1 MQKKIK
7 RKNNDAKDVMEYGA
21 MVLRQDPECAPSLD
35 GAVLLPDDEGMGEI
49 IRKCVDNFEKKMKE
63 RIERMKLKCTKSK
76 STLFT
81 TGRAYKVLAATYDED
96 MCERVYLLETDRGST
111 CYTGLKGCQGEF
123 KAEEVEHD
131 V

>member
-1 MQKKIK
+1 MT
-7 RKNNDAKDVMEYGA
+7 
-21 MVLRQDPECAPSLD
+21 
-35 GAVLLPDDEGMGEI
+35 
-49 IRKCVDNFEKKMKE
+49 
-63 RIERMKLKCTKSK
+63 LKCTKSK
-76 STLFT
+76 SALFT

-96 MCERVYLLETDRGST
+96 MDERVYLLETDRGST